1 MPDIVLD
8 TNVLTSFIKGYYFF
22 NVKSEGKFQKC
33 NFVSKDLADRIN
45 YIIETNREYGTLS
58 DGVILCSALGI
69 IEIARKFESISKDN
83 FSIDQFK
90 AFVESPPEWFVIM
103 PLNNDLFEKLA
114 QLPMKVKVSENN
126 FQVLEWADMIH
137 VATALTRDEE
147 CFIAAT
153 DQRIT
158 KIPQLSERLII

>member
-1 MPDIVLD
+1 
-8 TNVLTSFIKGYYFF
+8 
-22 NVKSEGKFQKC
+22 
-33 NFVSKDLADRIN
+33 
-45 YIIETNREYGTLS
+45 
-58 DGVILCSALGI
+58 
-69 IEIARKFESISKDN
+69 
-83 FSIDQFK
+83 
-90 AFVESPPEWFVIM
+90 M